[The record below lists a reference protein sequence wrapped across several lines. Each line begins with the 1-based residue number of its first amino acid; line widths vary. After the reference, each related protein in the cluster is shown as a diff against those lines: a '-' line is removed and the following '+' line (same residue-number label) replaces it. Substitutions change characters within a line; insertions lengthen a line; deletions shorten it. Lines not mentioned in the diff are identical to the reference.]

1 MIILTLNCGSSSA
14 KYQVYDWS
22 EKDVLASGVVERVT
36 QDGSVISHKAKGKDE
51 FVKELI
57 ENMANRLEY
66 LNERVSD
73 LEEEVGEL
81 EEEVNDLEAH
91 IEDIEGDD
99 YYF

>member
-1 MIILTLNCGSSSA
+1 MYYTESELISRA
-14 KYQVYDWS
+14 KLFVSCDFTYNED
-22 EKDVLASGVVERVT
+22 
-36 QDGSVISHKAKGKDE
+36 KDE

-57 ENMANRLEY
+57 EKMADRLEY
-66 LNERVSD
+66 LNERVGD

-81 EEEVNDLEAH
+81 EEEVNSLEEH

>member
-1 MIILTLNCGSSSA
+1 MYYTESELISRA
-14 KYQVYDWS
+14 KLFVSCDFTYNED
-22 EKDVLASGVVERVT
+22 
-36 QDGSVISHKAKGKDE
+36 KDE

-66 LNERVSD
+66 LNERV
-73 LEEEVGEL
+73 G
-81 EEEVNDLEAH
+81 DLEAH

>member
-1 MIILTLNCGSSSA
+1 MYYTE
-14 KYQVYDWS
+14 S
-22 EKDVLASGVVERVT
+22 ELIGRARLFVSCDFTYNE
-36 QDGSVISHKAKGKDE
+36 DKDE

-66 LNERVSD
+66 LNERVED
-73 LEEEVGEL
+73 LEGTVGEL

>member
-1 MIILTLNCGSSSA
+1 MYYT
-14 KYQVYDWS
+14 
-22 EKDVLASGVVERVT
+22 ERE
-36 QDGSVISHKAKGKDE
+36 VISRAKLFGSCDVTYNEDKDE
-51 FVKELI
+51 LVKELI

-66 LNERVSD
+66 LNERVGD